1 MQILNIEE
9 IEKFV
14 KKRADARGAFE
25 RWRQMT
31 EVANWKSFAD
41 LKRDFPAADRYKSC
55 TIFDIGGNKYRLIAK
70 INYREGIQVVRVRKA
85 MTHAEYSKDK
95 WKTDC
100 EQA

>member
-1 MQILNIEE
+1 MKILNIEG

-14 KKRADARGAFE
+14 KKHADARGAFE
-25 RWRQMT
+25 RWRQIT
-31 EVANWKSFAD
+31 EVANWKSFED
-41 LKRDFPAADRYKSC
+41 VKRESPAADRYKTCS
-55 TIFDIGGNKYRLIAK
+55 IFDIGGNKYRLIAK
-70 INYREGIQVVRVRKA
+70 INYGEGLQVVRVRKA